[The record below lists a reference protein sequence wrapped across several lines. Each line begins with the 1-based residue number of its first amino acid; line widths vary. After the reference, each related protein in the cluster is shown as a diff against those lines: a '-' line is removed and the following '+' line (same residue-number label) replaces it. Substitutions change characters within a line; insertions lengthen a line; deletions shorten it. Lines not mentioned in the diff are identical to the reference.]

1 MANLLKSNGTYGA
14 QVGHKTV
21 FTKEA
26 ALERYKTCLKE
37 VYGGGA
43 LTREGSLVL
52 SEVEEDLARIGFT
65 YEELEEIEIGFI
77 KNL

>member
-1 MANLLKSNGTYGA
+1 MAQLLKTYGRYGA
-14 QVGHKTV
+14 QVGYKTV
-21 FTKEA
+21 FTREA
-26 ALERYKTCLKE
+26 ARERYITFLNE